1 MMGKDITI
9 INDIYILVN
18 RMRFLINYIMILS
31 NIYISIII
39 YKTNKL

>member
-1 MMGKDITI
+1 MGKDITI